1 MTDMRRE
8 RTDNI
13 IFDTFA
19 ELMTKKRFSDITM
32 IEISRK
38 SFVHRNTI
46 YKHFLDKY
54 DLLGKFM
61 DRELSKHDD
70 FLSEFEESPF
80 KAVASLFGSDL
91 QPIIE
96 KQQLDMEFTRLV
108 EESGA
113 RVLYNKIKDPNLIW
127 NLGNISSVLMW
138 NQLHGNKLDIVDDYA
153 ELDRIY
159 QTKKFPE
166 TDD

>member
-8 RTDNI
+8 RTDI
-13 IFDTFA
+13 VIFDTFA
-19 ELMTKKRFSDITM
+19 ELLKKKRFSEITM
-32 IEISRK
+32 IEISRE

-61 DRELSKHDD
+61 DREISNHED
-70 FLSEFEESPF
+70 FLSEFENRPF
-80 KAVASLFGSDL
+80 KAVAGLFDSNL

-96 KQQLDMEFTRLV
+96 KQQFDTEFTRLV

-113 RVLYNKIKDPNLIW
+113 RVLYNKIKDPNLLW
-127 NLGNISSVLMW
+127 NLGNIYSVIMW
-138 NQLHGNKLDIVDDYA
+138 NQLHGNKLDIIDDFE

-159 QTKKFPE
+159 QTKKFPK